1 MDETPARPS
10 PTFDI
15 GSSLPVHRLGYGA
28 MQITGKGVWGPP
40 RDPEGARRVL
50 RRAVELGVDLIDT
63 ADSYGPT
70 ISEELIAEA
79 LYPYPEH
86 LVIATKAGFAR
97 TGPGQWRVLGF
108 PEYLTQQCELS
119 LRRLRV
125 EAIDLFQ
132 LHRVDKRLPLADQL
146 GALVALRE
154 AGKIRHIGLSEV
166 TVSQL
171 DAAQEVTPIATVQ
184 NLYNVG
190 DRTSEPLLRAC
201 EERGVGFM
209 PWYPIETGALATPGG
224 ELASLAA
231 VTGVSA
237 AQLALA
243 WLLHQSPVLLPIP
256 GTSSL
261 AHLEENCEA
270 AGIAL
275 DAHTLAA
282 LEAIS
287 APGVDPEQTGQRV
300 RHRRRERRQGSTS
313 R

>member
-1 MDETPARPS
+1 MDCSPAPT
-10 PTFDI
+10 PTFEV

-28 MQITGKGVWGPP
+28 MQITGPGVWGPP
-40 RDPEGARRVL
+40 RDAEGARLVL

-70 ISEELIAEA
+70 ISEELIAQA
-79 LYPYPEH
+79 LHPYPDE
-86 LVIATKAGFAR
+86 LVIATKAGFSR

-132 LHRVDKRLPLADQL
+132 LHRVDKRLPLSDQL

-171 DAAQEVTPIATVQ
+171 MAARDITPIATVQ

-190 DRTSEPLLRAC
+190 ERTSEPLLRAC
-201 EERGVGFM
+201 EEHGIGFM
-209 PWYPIETGALATPGG
+209 PWFPIETGALAAPGG
-224 ELASLAA
+224 ELEPIAASC
-231 VTGVSA
+231 GVSP

-243 WLLHQSPVLLPIP
+243 WLLHHSPVLLPIP
-256 GTSSL
+256 GTSSI
-261 AHLEENCEA
+261 AHLEENCRA
-270 AGIAL
+270 ATVALDGQTMAAL
-275 DAHTLAA
+275 DAIA
-282 LEAIS
+282 
-287 APGVDPEQTGQRV
+287 APGIDPEQTGQGV
-300 RHRRRERRQGSTS
+300 RHRRRPPKSTSTS

>member
-1 MDETPARPS
+1 MDSPPAPT
-10 PTFDI
+10 PTFEI

-28 MQITGKGVWGPP
+28 MQITGPGVWGLP
-40 RDPEGARRVL
+40 RDPDGARRVL

-70 ISEELIAEA
+70 ISEELIAQA
-79 LYPYPEH
+79 LYPYPDG
-86 LVIATKAGFAR
+86 LVIATKAGFSR

-132 LHRVDKRLPLADQL
+132 LHRVDKRLPLSDQL
-146 GALVALRE
+146 GALVELRE

-171 DAAQEVTPIATVQ
+171 IAAQDLTPIATVQ

-190 DRTSEPLLRAC
+190 DRTSEPLLRVC
-201 EERGVGFM
+201 EEQGIGFM
-209 PWYPIETGALATPGG
+209 PWFPIETGALAAPGG
-224 ELASLAA
+224 ELEPISVAC
-231 VTGVSA
+231 GVSP

-243 WLLHQSPVLLPIP
+243 WLLHHSPVLLPIP
-256 GTSSL
+256 GTSSIT
-261 AHLEENCEA
+261 HLEENCRA
-270 AGIAL
+270 ATVAL
-275 DAHTLAA
+275 DGQTMAA
-282 LEAIS
+282 LDSIA
-287 APGVDPEQTGQRV
+287 APGIDPEQTGQRV
-300 RHRRRERRQGSTS
+300 RHRRRPPKSAPTS